1 MALPEVNRGLP
12 KMAPPP
18 AFMPP
23 SVSRQSQSRIK
34 VPQLVLQSSV
44 YNNAENSS
52 NRNVTSCWV
61 VIWANLASRWFKIC
75 LLRRRCGKEILNL
88 LTGLQAAGLSP
99 QTARISSLNFVICL
113 HSELTNQVNHF
124 IFVCHS
130 QQEDYLRKY
139 IRGSCKT
146 TTANAISFKGPMCK
160 I

>member
-18 AFMPP
+18 AFITPP
-23 SVSRQSQSRIK
+23 HPPGSRQSHSGTK

-44 YNNAENSS
+44 YYNAENSS

-75 LLRRRCGKEILNL
+75 LLRRHCRKEVLNL

-99 QTARISSLNFVICL
+99 KTAKN
-113 HSELTNQVNHF
+113 
-124 IFVCHS
+124 IFFQPRNMFTFRVDQPS
-130 QQEDYLRKY
+130 
-139 IRGSCKT
+139 
-146 TTANAISFKGPMCK
+146 
-160 I
+160 